1 VLAYATIGAI
11 ACEYPVSIGSMM
23 FPEYEVV
30 ASWPEFTDLMQNG
43 IGFYLHDPQDSGNAD
58 KIQKVVTSDIIYKY
72 NEQ

>member
-1 VLAYATIGAI
+1 
-11 ACEYPVSIGSMM
+11 MM

-43 IGFYLHDPQDSGNAD
+43 IGFYLHDPQDSENAD